1 MYTALTLRSACSYSS
16 YRLPMS
22 GVEGLSPR
30 VLLGDLK
37 GAILSR
43 ERMAPFPASPA
54 RRKEKYR
61 PRGIKFPL
69 MSIIRKIMWRRAVME
84 LFSANYEENTR
95 ALDDLLGVGRCFD
108 MISRD
113 LYVGGRRARMWVVD
127 GYGDDAVI
135 ERMLS
140 FWLPLRDVSNA
151 QTMQQFIDRY
161 ITFNEVNA
169 EQNVKNT
176 VTSVFLGKMALLVE
190 GYDECAL
197 IDAKQYPARG
207 VEEPSSGKVL
217 RGAHDGFIETL
228 VANAALL
235 RRRIRDPQL
244 TLEGHKVSDCSR
256 ADVVLCYLENKVDRK
271 LLDEVRQKLAKIDVR
286 SVSMSQES
294 IAEAMMGKK
303 QWWTPF
309 PKVRYTERPD
319 AATACVMEGDIV
331 VLVDNSPAA
340 MILPTHFFDFVQEAN
355 DFYFPPLIGTYL
367 RILRIVV
374 FLLTMFITPV
384 WFLLVKDP
392 ARTQAGLEFL
402 AIDSDYSVPL
412 LVQLLLAEFIVDLLK
427 LASLNTPDVFSNS
440 FSMLGAL
447 VLGDFAVQAHWL
459 VPEVLAYMAFVA
471 IANFAQPSYEL
482 GYAFKLLRLML
493 LLFVG
498 ALDWIGL
505 VLGCIVIVVLLATTK
520 PIVGKG
526 YLYPLCPLDKKALLA
541 LLVRKPISRDNT

>member
-1 MYTALTLRSACSYSS
+1 MD
-16 YRLPMS
+16 RLS
-22 GVEGLSPR
+22 EHH
-30 VLLGDLK
+30 
-37 GAILSR
+37 
-43 ERMAPFPASPA
+43 
-54 RRKEKYR
+54 
-61 PRGIKFPL
+61 
-69 MSIIRKIMWRRAVME
+69 
-84 LFSANYEENTR
+84 EENVR
-95 ALDDLLGVGRCFD
+95 ALDELLGVGRCFD

-113 LYVGGRRARMWVVD
+113 LCVGGKRARLWVVD

-140 FWLPLRDVSNA
+140 FWLALETVDDAP
-151 QTMQQFIDRY
+151 TMQAFIERY
-161 ITFNEVNA
+161 VTFGEVNTERDLKA
-169 EQNVKNT
+169 A
-176 VTSVFLGKMALLVE
+176 VTNVFLGKMLLLIE
-190 GYDECAL
+190 GYDACAL
-197 IDAKQYPARG
+197 IDAKQFPARG

-228 VANAALL
+228 VVNAALL

-244 TLEGHKVSDCSR
+244 TLEGHKVSDRSR
-256 ADVVLCYLENKVDRK
+256 ADVVLCYLENKVDRR
-271 LLDEVRQKLAKIDVR
+271 LLDELRQKLGQIDVC
-286 SVSMSQES
+286 SISMSQES
-294 IAEAMMGKK
+294 IAEAMMGKG
-303 QWWTPF
+303 QWWNPF

-319 AATACVMEGDIV
+319 AATACVMEGDIL

-355 DFYFPPLIGTYL
+355 DFYFPPLVGTYL
-367 RILRIVV
+367 RVLRVVV

-384 WFLLVKDP
+384 WYLLVKDP
-392 ARTQAGLEFL
+392 SRTQAGLQFL
-402 AIDSDYSVPL
+402 AIDSDYSVPIL
-412 LVQLLLAEFIVDLLK
+412 AQLLLAEFIVDLLK

-471 IANFAQPSYEL
+471 ISNFAQPSYEL

-498 ALDWIGL
+498 ALDWVGL
-505 VLGCIVIVVLLATTK
+505 ALGCIVIAAILASTK

-526 YLYPLCPLDKKALLA
+526 YLYPLCPFDKKALRA
-541 LLVRKPISRDNT
+541 LLIRKPISRENT